1 MFKVFLDGVYHST
14 HKTFTDACRHAR
26 MEAALNQNAYFTV
39 FEAGEKTSEMELAD
53 ADEVMLGVPDYII
66 TPHYSTETTTRKSSL
81 GLRMRLP
88 AYSAAAQ

>member
-1 MFKVFLDGVYHST
+1 MFKVFLDGVYHSS

-39 FEAGEKTSEMELAD
+39 FEAGEEHEHMD
-53 ADEVMLGVPDYII
+53 AYDNEEIMIGVPDYII
-66 TPHYSTETTTRKSSL
+66 TPHSPTHTIRKASL
-81 GLRMRLP
+81 PLRMRLP